1 MNEIFFTD
9 FFLFPFNLYILSIF
23 KELVTPVPTDDS
35 ENTSSTVF
43 NSPLKP
49 GNFVHST
56 QRPYFQSCDFEPFH
70 GFKSRGDSIVAQPN
84 KTIGSSSSGNNE
96 KALEDSEYAATV

>member
-1 MNEIFFTD
+1 MRFFYR
-9 FFLFPFNLYILSIF
+9 FFYFLSIYTFLSIF
-23 KELVTPVPTDDS
+23 KELVAPTPTDDS

-56 QRPYFQSCDFEPFH
+56 QRPYFQSCDFESFH
-70 GFKSRGDSIVAQPN
+70 GFGSRGDSIVAQPN
-84 KTIGSSSSGNNE
+84 KTIGSSGNNE